1 MTKSDHEST
10 RSGGHDGTQSGDHD
24 NTRRTDT
31 DTMYGAERGEPMSTV
46 NASALTAHEFC
57 KGMSGPQLAKLAT
70 AARHVEYPSGHRF
83 FEEEE
88 TADGFW
94 LIQAGQ
100 VALDLHVPGRGVV
113 IIETFGRGTV
123 LGWSWLFPP
132 YQWRFGAVAMQPVR
146 AIAFDGKLVRTFCAA
161 DPELGYELT
170 RRFTAIVLNRL
181 QSTRLRLID
190 VYSNYD
196 PPAYDPDALSTYAQP
211 GEAPTL
217 PRDGRPAH
225 TMGQER

>member
-1 MTKSDHEST
+1 
-10 RSGGHDGTQSGDHD
+10 
-24 NTRRTDT
+24 
-31 DTMYGAERGEPMSTV
+31 MSAV
-46 NASALTAHEFC
+46 NASALAAHEFC
-57 KGMSGPQLAKLAT
+57 KGMNSAQLAKLAG
-70 AARHVEYPSGHRF
+70 AARHAEYPSGHRF

-146 AIAFDGKLVRTFCAA
+146 AIMFDGKLVRTFCAA
-161 DPELGYELT
+161 DPELGFELT

-190 VYSNYD
+190 VYSNCD
-196 PPAYDPDALSTYAQP
+196 PPVYDPDALSTYAQP
-211 GEAPTL
+211 GEPAAFP
-217 PRDGRPAH
+217 GGARPVQRA
-225 TMGQER
+225 GQD